1 MAGFLGASI
10 IAVTSVLLLP
20 FCSVGPTSMTG
31 KLFSHNQPG
40 FEGGR
45 GWGLLE
51 KLAWVVA
58 ATIWGGI
65 GSLLDSA
72 LGGWFQASVVDAR
85 TGKVVE
91 GSGGT
96 KVLLA
101 GSHDKKDGNTS
112 RRIESG
118 IGFLD
123 NNAVNILMAFVMSIG
138 EERRIHYVTI
148 PSTSNT
154 LPQVSRSCGTYQP
167 TMAALLK
174 QSTASSICNAIDKI
188 TAERNRIPGCV
199 FAVVNKDGRT
209 LFEHTSGKRGADM
222 EEPMTLD
229 SIFWIASCTKMICG
243 VAAMQLCEQ
252 GKLSLDDPD
261 KVNEGG
267 PELKTIRILRQ
278 VDEHGKPELVDKTNR
293 ITLKMLLTHTVQVDV
308 DWAGTVIERISGM
321 SLHDYFQKNIFQP
334 LGIKNINMFPPAE
347 TKHMLAHM
355 HHKDP
360 YGIIRE
366 QNHPLR
372 RLLIIEG
379 EDLLERAA
387 SLDEPSIAIPQFLD
401 FGRKGMHAAKPD
413 LTNQIPEPYPQP
425 PEQSQ
430 GWGIS

>member
-1 MAGFLGASI
+1 MQAKGAGLTVKISWSWASSAADTFSSELGILSKSRPRLLTSWSFRKVPPGTNGGITFWGTMAGFLGAFI

-45 GWGLLE
+45 GWSLLE

-138 EERRIHYVTI
+138 
-148 PSTSNT
+148 
-154 LPQVSRSCGTYQP
+154 G
-167 TMAALLK
+167 
-174 QSTASSICNAIDKI
+174 
-188 TAERNRIPGCV
+188 
-199 FAVVNKDGRT
+199 
-209 LFEHTSGKRGADM
+209 
-222 EEPMTLD
+222 
-229 SIFWIASCTKMICG
+229 
-243 VAAMQLCEQ
+243 
-252 GKLSLDDPD
+252 
-261 KVNEGG
+261 
-267 PELKTIRILRQ
+267 
-278 VDEHGKPELVDKTNR
+278 
-293 ITLKMLLTHTVQVDV
+293 MLLASFIWSVPFST
-308 DWAGTVIERISGM
+308 
-321 SLHDYFQKNIFQP
+321 IF
-334 LGIKNINMFPPAE
+334 E
-347 TKHMLAHM
+347 
-355 HHKDP
+355 
-360 YGIIRE
+360 
-366 QNHPLR
+366 
-372 RLLIIEG
+372 
-379 EDLLERAA
+379 
-387 SLDEPSIAIPQFLD
+387 
-401 FGRKGMHAAKPD
+401 
-413 LTNQIPEPYPQP
+413 
-425 PEQSQ
+425 
-430 GWGIS
+430 